1 MTARA
6 EDVPAEL
13 KAQVESIRRNKSL
26 TPQAKKIRLA
36 RAYLDAK
43 AEQAARLAAVATEKA
58 ERRRFLERRLFGSQL
73 SAAADPA
80 TIVAEQASFRDALGR
95 ATAATNADARR
106 ALLDQAEIVGD
117 EGMARAVAAVALSKA
132 EIDNVNAWLEAR
144 PALDSYANELWTATH
159 DATSATGTAGWHLA
173 NALDS
178 PAELEGAGEFTLA
191 QIAKQDEKQAAT
203 A

>member
-1 MTARA
+1 MTRA

-13 KAQVESIRRNKSL
+13 KRQVESIRNNKSL
-26 TPQAKKIRLA
+26 TPAAKKIRLA

-43 AEQAARLAAVATEKA
+43 SEQAARLAAVAAEKA

-73 SAAADPA
+73 SAAADPT

-95 ATAATNADARR
+95 AAATDEAGRQ

-117 EGMARAVAAVALSKA
+117 EGMARACATVAFSRA
-132 EIDNVNAWLEAR
+132 EIDTVNSWLTDR
-144 PALDSYANELWTATH
+144 PVFDKYANELWPLTH

-173 NALDS
+173 NALDA
-178 PAELEGAGEFTLA
+178 PAELEGYGEITLSQLA
-191 QIAKQDEKQAAT
+191 QQDEKQAAAT
-203 A
+203 